1 MPQSWKGFLAPED
14 PVPLSVG
21 KEPELGIQQAP
32 PPGLGETL
40 EASQPLGVSSV
51 VGLSTGEGCWAA
63 SRKRWMVSEQHSPL
77 HSQGC
82 PWFFLHFPCRYVN
95 KMYFSQGCVD
105 SGGPTMPRQRGWVFC
120 CCCCC
125 CCSRFKIVLREK
137 SCHKYGGT
145 GVTFSLEVKTPNV
158 DSQDLLE
165 ESAGTHSPS
174 PAGSRARGNNTM
186 CPPHHT
192 CFYNFQWVFFPQQCC
207 SR

>member
-105 SGGPTMPRQRGWVFC
+105 SGGPTMPRQRGWVFFVVVVPD
-120 CCCCC
+120 
-125 CCSRFKIVLREK
+125 SKLFLGRNP
-137 SCHKYGGT
+137 
-145 GVTFSLEVKTPNV
+145 VTNTEEQESLSVWK
-158 DSQDLLE
+158 
-165 ESAGTHSPS
+165 
-174 PAGSRARGNNTM
+174 
-186 CPPHHT
+186 
-192 CFYNFQWVFFPQQCC
+192 
-207 SR
+207 